1 MGSSALNGGRRSRL
15 RAGGWSATRR
25 RRFLTALEQS
35 LNVSESARTVS
46 TTAKSAY
53 DLKRRDPEFATAWR
67 EALDKGY
74 CELELSLL
82 RQAVHGSQRTETV
95 IDGKAGEIRQIK
107 TVHSYPQAM
116 AMRLLLAHRAEVEAF
131 RKAPGNVAQPVPD
144 VIALVRSEMLALRER
159 FGGATLDEQG
169 FLDDTERQAE

>member
-1 MGSSALNGGRRSRL
+1 MDSSAQDGGHGRRL
-15 RAGGWSATRR
+15 RAGGWTVTRQ
-25 RRFLTALEQS
+25 RRFLTALERS
-35 LNVSESARTVS
+35 LNVSESARIAG

-53 DLKRRDPEFATAWR
+53 DFKRRDPEFARAWR
-67 EALDKGY
+67 AALDKGY
-74 CELELSLL
+74 CELELTLL
-82 RQAVHGSQRTETV
+82 RQAVHGSERTETV

-131 RKAPGNVAQPVPD
+131 REVPSSDKQVSSD
-144 VIALVRSEMLALRER
+144 VIALVRSEMMALRER

-169 FLDDTERQAE
+169 FIESERGESE